1 MNKEIYILG
10 VGRNTI
16 VTIDLAECCGYRV
29 AGLYHYLSDRMG
41 EQYFDHTI
49 IGCNDE
55 LFEMDLSNMQ
65 FAISVGDN
73 DIRAYLYNAIVERG
87 GKVVTLIHPTAI
99 VSKYATIG
107 DGVCIHALSVV
118 SPDVVIGNDCVISH
132 NNLVTHGVR
141 MENHCFMASN
151 VILGA
156 NTVVDDFSFIGS
168 GATII
173 STKVGRL
180 GKHSYVGAGAV
191 VTKPVGD
198 GCVVVGN
205 PAKIFK
211 TDSL

>member
-1 MNKEIYILG
+1 
-10 VGRNTI
+10 
-16 VTIDLAECCGYRV
+16 
-29 AGLYHYLSDRMG
+29 
-41 EQYFDHTI
+41 
-49 IGCNDE
+49 
-55 LFEMDLSNMQ
+55 
-65 FAISVGDN
+65 
-73 DIRAYLYNAIVERG
+73 
-87 GKVVTLIHPTAI
+87 
-99 VSKYATIG
+99 
-107 DGVCIHALSVV
+107 
-118 SPDVVIGNDCVISH
+118 
-132 NNLVTHGVR
+132 
-141 MENHCFMASN
+141 MASN